1 MREVLVHPFPQKVEG
16 EIRAPRD
23 KSLSHRAAMV
33 GALSQGVTVIDG
45 FSFCADCLST
55 LASLGL
61 WGVEI
66 IKEEEKER
74 ITVKSEGLGKLKEPE
89 DVIDAGN
96 SGTTM
101 RLLAGIATGIEGLTI
116 FTGDNSL
123 RRRPMKRIMEPLRL
137 TGVDVG
143 GRNKDSFPPFFVRG
157 KNRVKAFSYSLP
169 VPSAQVKSALIFA
182 ALRGEGVSFIEE
194 PLLSRDH
201 TENLLRYSGVKIERK
216 GNVIEVEPPSSIS
229 ASYLSLPG
237 DLSSASF
244 LIALATLLPQS
255 HILIKDV
262 GMNPTRSGFLACLR
276 EMGGN
281 FKIIGEKEEFGER
294 RGDIE
299 VESSSLRGIKI
310 EKDLVPLVIDEI
322 PVIAVLAAKA
332 KGTTIISGAEE
343 LRVKETDRLKAIAQ
357 GLRKLGVEVEE
368 MKDGL
373 LIQGPCVFQGG
384 RVDSYG
390 DHRIAM
396 SLVIAGIVGE
406 EDLIVEDIDCV
417 RISYPEFF
425 EDLGKIG
432 YGEWEIR
439 ER

>member
-74 ITVKSEGLGKLKEPE
+74 ITVKSEGLGKLKESE

-101 RLLAGIATGIEGLTI
+101 RILAGIATGIEGLTI
-116 FTGDNSL
+116 FTGDDSL

>member
-1 MREVLVHPFPQKVEG
+1 MREVLVHPFSQKVEG

-55 LASLGL
+55 LAALGL

-101 RLLAGIATGIEGLTI
+101 RLLAGIATGINGFTV
-116 FTGDNSL
+116 FTGDSSL
-123 RRRPMKRIMEPLRL
+123 RQRPMKRVMEPLRL
-137 TGVDVG
+137 TGVEVG
-143 GRNKDSFPPFFVRG
+143 GRKENSFPPFFVRG
-157 KNRVKAFSYSLP
+157 KNRVKAFSYRLSI
-169 VPSAQVKSALIFA
+169 PSAQVKSALIFA
-182 ALRGEGVSFIEE
+182 ALRGEGMSFIEE
-194 PLLSRDH
+194 PLPSRDH
-201 TENLLRYSGVKIERK
+201 TENLLRYLGVKIEK
-216 GNVIEVEPPSSIS
+216 KNNIIEIKPPSFIP

-255 HILIKDV
+255 HILVKDV
-262 GMNPTRSGFLACLR
+262 GLNPTRTGFLTCLR

-281 FKIIGEKEEFGER
+281 FKIIEEKEEYGEL

-299 VESSSLRGIKI
+299 VEHSSLRGIKI
-310 EKDLVPLVIDEI
+310 GKELIPLLIDEI
-322 PVIAVLAAKA
+322 PIIAVLAAKA
-332 KGTTIISGAEE
+332 EGITTISGAEE

-357 GLRKLGVEVEE
+357 ELKKIGVKIEE
-368 MKDGL
+368 RKDGL
-373 LIQGPCVFQGG
+373 VVQGPCVFQGG
-384 RVDSYG
+384 KVNSYG

-396 SLVIAGIVGE
+396 SLVIAGIVGNK
-406 EDLIVEDIDCV
+406 DLIVEDIDCV
-417 RISYPEFF
+417 KISYPNFF
-425 EDLGKIG
+425 SDLEKIG
-432 YGEWEIR
+432 YREWEMR